1 MLTSEYLES
10 EITAEPEHC
19 VSGSHTS
26 VFDRVSSSSKLNVF
40 FFFTNYKARFRIVL
54 SPTGFQIYTKQF
66 HIAKRKTSHSRK
78 RTILHMRSLHVLSVN
93 CYYAGMVR
101 SLLYISQ
108 LFAVRNAF

>member
-40 FFFTNYKARFRIVL
+40 FKKNYNARFRIVL
-54 SPTGFQIYTKQF
+54 SPTNFQVYTKQF
-66 HIAKRKTSHSRK
+66 HIAKRKTTHSWK

-101 SLLYISQ
+101 RLLYISQ